1 MIHFC
6 SYLEREARLVKD
18 TAWVK
23 DNPLLEDVQEDWDV
37 ESETDSE
44 PNETNK
50 TSPPKSEGG
59 KERQGQKLTKREQRR
74 LESASKDDT
83 GMMLEQT
90 RPHEDNEVDREREVR
105 LGDLEHSLALMGVT
119 GTDEFKRNIVEAS
132 LIKKTTTTGNVP
144 VTTSQRT
151 LATTKDVDDLVKH
164 ILTREL
170 SPHSNSKLYPV
181 LLETL
186 FKEVSNT
193 REVPELRRLASIVS
207 EIATSKQKA
216 VVKKKPQIELGGKK
230 GSKYDMDDYGDD
242 PVDDYD

>member
-1 MIHFC
+1 
-6 SYLEREARLVKD
+6 
-18 TAWVK
+18 
-23 DNPLLEDVQEDWDV
+23 
-37 ESETDSE
+37 
-44 PNETNK
+44 
-50 TSPPKSEGG
+50 
-59 KERQGQKLTKREQRR
+59 

-83 GMMLEQT
+83 DMVFEQN
-90 RPHEDNEVDREREVR
+90 PLPDDSEVDREREVR
-105 LGDLEHSLALMGVT
+105 LGDLEHSMALMGLT

-132 LIKKTTTTGNVP
+132 LTKKATMTTNNIP
-144 VTTSQRT
+144 VTISQRT

-186 FKEVSNT
+186 FKEVSST
-193 REVPELRRLASIVS
+193 REIPELRRLASVIS

-230 GSKYDMDDYGDD
+230 SSKYDMDDYGDD